1 MENKFRGIIGIL
13 NNPAQSENSHS
24 SGMVNVVSKLF
35 DADILTEN
43 DNWNEY
49 QELIIYHG
57 VNFRPNTFNVIGGI
71 NEDILKRAKLLSQYK
86 GNIYSLDGF
95 QLNEFSIKRKLK
107 LYDNYKYFDIITLP
121 ERNNLVIGDSHSISV
136 WQDDSYTLSRN
147 DGKTLHG
154 FLKEERNLTK
164 YSNIVFYFGNID
176 VRFHLARQANPIE
189 ATKELFTK
197 YCQYASKYNAKIV
210 ELLPIEDESRKIP
223 KSGMYKGK
231 PFYGSIELRKEIR
244 KVANQIMFDSGIP
257 MITQPSF
264 FTDEKGNLKFEIM
277 EPKQSVHIRP
287 KYYLKENLKQLTLTL
302 F

>member
-1 MENKFRGIIGIL
+1 MKKGIVGIL
-13 NNPAQSENSHS
+13 NNPAQSESSHS

-35 DADILTEN
+35 NADILTGN

-49 QELIIYHG
+49 DELIIYHG
-57 VNFRPNTFNVIGGI
+57 VNFKPNSFNIIGGM
-71 NEDILKRAKLLSQYK
+71 NDDILNRAKLLSEYQ

-95 QLNEFSIKRKLK
+95 QLNQFSIKRKLN
-107 LYDNYKYFDIITLP
+107 LYDNHKWFDIIPLP
-121 ERNNLVIGDSHSISV
+121 DRNNLVIGDSHSISV

-147 DGKTLHG
+147 DGKTLYG
-154 FLKEERNLTK
+154 FLKEERNLTQ
-164 YSNIVFYFGNID
+164 YSNITFYFGNID
-176 VRFHLARQANPIE
+176 VRFHLGRQSNPIE
-189 ATKELFTK
+189 ATKELFTR
-197 YCQYASKYNAKIV
+197 YCEYASKYNATLV

-244 KVANQIMFDSGIP
+244 NTANEIMFNSGLP
-257 MITQPSF
+257 MLRWPAF

-277 EPKQSVHIRP
+277 EPKQSVHIKP
-287 KYYLKENLKQLTLTL
+287 KYYMKENLKQLTLTL